1 MPFGAL
7 PGRGHL
13 AKTALPSASEPQTW
27 LALADRFPITRSA
40 YAGSQRLRMRNTGR
54 HGDIHSLTNWT
65 EQGLKDVKATV
76 DRLDAGLELAS
87 KYGVTPT
94 SMYWTVGNYDMVF
107 IAKADDDESISAYLL
122 DVCSRGAIRS
132 MTMRAYD
139 REGMRGVLDRLN

>member
-1 MPFGAL
+1 M
-7 PGRGHL
+7 
-13 AKTALPSASEPQTW
+13 
-27 LALADRFPITRSA
+27 ADMATYI
-40 YAGSQRLRMRNTGR
+40 
-54 HGDIHSLTNWT
+54 SLTNWT

-107 IAKADDDESISAYLL
+107 IAEADDDESISAYLL

-132 MTMRAYD
+132 TTMRAYD